1 MIYDE
6 NKHFDLVFNTI
17 QRVGYGSGFSMEYER
32 KRSEQVLR
40 ASGGKAIVSVNN
52 LKAFGLSA
60 LGFVIAL
67 FIGAVLSFLL
77 PCGRIFIIH
86 MAAAYL
92 CFNVGFLMIKS
103 DKKQSG
109 TYFKDQLSCT
119 VRGVILI
126 LEGIALL
133 VMWFNLPFETDA
145 ECSYFMAGTLL
156 LTIALCIVISFIM
169 HLTRG
174 ARIYTRSVDAE
185 CIGYVRKKT
194 ITSDADNHTQ
204 TRWYH
209 SPVFKYFLDGR
220 EVIAFY
226 DTLTRGIN
234 AKIPLGPCT
243 IKVNKDDSGSV
254 MNPSIQGI
262 VSTIIIIAI
271 LVFMGYFFVAG
282 VLSGG
287 VSGTSISM

>member
-103 DKKQSG
+103 DMKQSG
-109 TYFKDQLSCT
+109 NNFKDQLSCT
-119 VRGVILI
+119 VRGVILFI
-126 LEGIALL
+126 EGIALL
-133 VMWFNLPFETDA
+133 AMWFNLPFETDA

-194 ITSDADNHTQ
+194 ITSDADNHTH

-226 DTLTRGIN
+226 DTLTRGID

-243 IKVNKDDSGSV
+243 IKVNKDDAGSV
-254 MNPSIQGI
+254 MNPSVQGI
-262 VSTIIIIAI
+262 AGTIIIVAI

-282 VLSGG
+282 VLGGG